1 MPTNLK
7 WFAHGLLILRFIFKR
22 FQQMSVQPKLTRFNQ
37 NVLSKYQIY
46 DSIFTTLP
54 FDTINRTGVLL
65 PLFHATCKKGF
76 ENGDDPTTIVE
87 SFFEKYQ
94 ARRPADSRIDLLFRF
109 IQYIERQ
116 VVLFDAIEDAA
127 FPIVNNM
134 DGIGT
139 LRSLKETAFSGKK
152 MDELRRYLEEFKVRI
167 VLTAHPTQ
175 FYPGS
180 VLGIITDL
188 SKAIRANNLTEIRNL
203 LGQLGKTPFFKKKKP
218 TPYDEAVSLIWYL
231 ENVFY
236 KSFGQIYNYIQEN
249 IFDGSEINNDI
260 LNIGFWPGGDR
271 DGNPFVTPE
280 ITLQVAKRLKDTL
293 IKNYYRDARRLRRKL
308 TFEGVEAKIVAIE
321 TELWKIITNQESE
334 LTLEHFRSEIETIKE
349 LIINEHQSLY
359 AKEVNSYLNKIHLF
373 GFHFASL
380 DIRQDSRKH
389 AYFFNNMVD
398 ALLENKSKILPSN
411 YHELTEKEQV
421 KILSEIKG
429 ELDMS
434 LIKDEETLKALNTMK
449 AIQTIQQTNGEKAA
463 NRYIISNNQ
472 TTLNVMQLFAML
484 KLVAFHDK
492 LTVDIGPLFETI
504 TDLENAPS
512 VMEDLYTNPAYAA
525 HLKSRGNK
533 QTIMLGFSDGT
544 KDGGYL
550 MANWAIYKAKEKL
563 TEVSRKYG
571 IKVIFFDGR
580 GGPPAR
586 GGGKTHNFYASLGPT
601 IEDKEVQLTIQG
613 QTISSNFGTLES
625 SQYNLEQLI
634 SSGIKNRISDAD
646 LRMLPENR
654 AVMNDLAERSYKA
667 YSNFKAHPKFISYL
681 EHMSTLKY
689 YAKTNIGSRPSKRGK
704 SDSLVFEDLRAIP
717 FVGSWSQLK
726 QNVPGFFGVGTA
738 LKHYED
744 SGEFEKVKTLFKT
757 SDFFKTLI
765 ANSMMSLSKSFFD
778 LTRYMSEDPSY
789 GEFWN
794 IIYTEYE
801 TTKRLILKLTGYTE
815 LMQEEPAGKAS
826 IAVRESIV
834 LPLLTIQQFALKK
847 IQELEEADIK
857 DQEQFDV
864 YEKMVTRSLF
874 GNINASRNSA

>member
-1 MPTNLK
+1 MPT
-7 WFAHGLLILRFIFKR
+7 
-22 FQQMSVQPKLTRFNQ
+22 QPKLTRFNQ

-46 DSIFTTLP
+46 NSIFMTLP
-54 FDTINRTGVLL
+54 FDAITKTGALL
-65 PLFHATCKKGF
+65 PLFHETCSKGF
-76 ENGDDPTTIVE
+76 EAGDNPTTIVE
-87 SFFEKYQ
+87 SFFKKYQ
-94 ARRPADSRIDLLFRF
+94 ARRSDKSQINLLFRF

-116 VVLFDAIEDAA
+116 VVLFDAVEDAA

-139 LRSLKETAFSGKK
+139 LRSLKESASAENKLETLQK
-152 MDELRRYLEEFKVRI
+152 YLEEFKVRI

-188 SKAIRANNLTEIRNL
+188 TKAVKENDL
-203 LGQLGKTPFFKKKKP
+203 LVINDLLAQLGKTPFFKHTKP

-236 KSFGQIYNYIQEN
+236 KSFGTIYDYIQQN
-249 IFDGSEINNDI
+249 IFDGKHIDNDI
-260 LNIGFWPGGDR
+260 INIGFWPGGDR

-280 ITLQVAKRLKDTL
+280 ITLKVANRLRETI

-308 TFEGVEAKIVAIE
+308 TFDGVEDRIVVLE
-321 TELWKIITNQESE
+321 TELYKIITHEESSLTLAFLTSE
-334 LTLEHFRSEIETIKE
+334 LKVIKQ
-349 LIINEHQSLY
+349 LIIEKHQSLY
-359 AKEVNSYLNKIHLF
+359 VDEVNSLLNKVHLF
-373 GFHFASL
+373 GFHFANL

-389 AYFFNNMVD
+389 AQFFNDMVD
-398 ALLENKSKILPSN
+398 VSIESGSKIFPKN
-411 YHELTEKEQV
+411 YHELSEKEQV
-421 KILSEIKG
+421 QILSKVEG
-429 ELDMS
+429 EVNLS
-434 LIKDEETLKALNTMK
+434 LIKDEETLKALKTMK
-449 AIQTIQQTNGEKAA
+449 AIKTIQTTNGEVAA

-472 TTLNVMQLFAML
+472 TALHVMQLFAML
-484 KLVAFHDK
+484 RLVAFQDK

-504 TDLENAPS
+504 TDLENAPT
-512 VMEDLYTNPAYAA
+512 VMGELYANPEYAA
-525 HLKSRGNK
+525 HLETRGNK

-550 MANWAIYKAKEKL
+550 MANWAIYKAKENL
-563 TEVSRKYG
+563 TTVSRQHG
-571 IKVIFFDGR
+571 ITVIFFDGR

-601 IEDKEVQLTIQG
+601 IEDDEVQLTIQG
-613 QTISSNFGTLES
+613 QTISSNFGTLDS

-634 SSGIKNRISDAD
+634 SSGIYNSLSDKD
-646 LRMLPENR
+646 LRMHPDNR
-654 AVMNDLAERSYKA
+654 LVMDDLSRLSYEA
-667 YSNFKAHPKFISYL
+667 YKNFKAHPKFIPYL

-704 SDSLVFEDLRAIP
+704 AEGLVFEDLRAIP

-744 SGEFEKVKTLFKT
+744 TNQFDRAQLLFQT

-765 ANSMMSLSKSFFD
+765 ENSMMSLSKSFFD
-778 LTRYMSEDPSY
+778 LTKYMSEDTEY

-794 IIYTEYE
+794 VIYNEYQ
-801 TTKRLILKLTGYTE
+801 TSKRLLLKLTGYKV
-815 LMQEEPAGKAS
+815 LMEEEPAGKAS
-826 IAVRESIV
+826 VAVRESIV
-834 LPLLTIQQFALKK
+834 LPLLTIQQYALKK
-847 IQELEEADIK
+847 IQELEKRGITAGEEIEIY
-857 DQEQFDV
+857 Q
-864 YEKMVTRSLF
+864 KMVTRSLF